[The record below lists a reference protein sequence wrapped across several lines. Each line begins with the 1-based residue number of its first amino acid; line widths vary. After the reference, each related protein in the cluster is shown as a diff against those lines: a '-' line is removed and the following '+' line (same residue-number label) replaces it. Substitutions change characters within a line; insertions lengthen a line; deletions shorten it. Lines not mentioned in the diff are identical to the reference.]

1 MASRGKYGARFL
13 GHTEREDSR
22 ERRAPSPSKRLSAV
36 STASSA
42 SKIPAYTSSFFS
54 RHKNLRN
61 ETEHMKMASDASS
74 KEAIDHTARPYETTF
89 MRRTE
94 SPVKP
99 ALQPPRTLGLGIAAG
114 NPLGSPITP
123 VNSEKRPRN
132 VLRRKASGLLDQQA
146 NYARTESSMSSYD
159 PAQQN
164 QRHETSSNPGAY
176 RDPFAG
182 SILGVTM
189 PAVSSPTSFLPGMT
203 AAPYHQATSS
213 SRMAM
218 YNPRSTPDPLSMRNL
233 SPPTASFA
241 HSSGSSTRRSE
252 SPGGFSRTSTP
263 TSMSS
268 HSPGIPLPAKSPL
281 GVRQSS
287 PTRSRPPVTRRGL
300 KNLPPHDDAKLSEN
314 QGLSVLRES
323 GTSSSSSST
332 VKGIERVE
340 VTQVRNP
347 ASGLSPPP
355 PTPPPRVSSKQPLQ
369 LQDDVYHARNPL
381 TTADVLQRRP
391 PLRSQTTD
399 ETGLTKNVLISPA
412 RSFGAPPRPSR
423 EGAPKLGSGLAPSP
437 IIRSNLRG
445 LVTTGHKRRE
455 SLEKSIT
462 SPETRHAAPGIPRS
476 STLPVKPPS
485 RLPSPAPGSI
495 GTSSR
500 PRPPLVFPARDV
512 AATDESGSAGRAKDP
527 SPLSAGHNKSS
538 SRFGLFARRTKS
550 PLEANII
557 ESSERAAKKGPTAG
571 TGHEGYGKYAA
582 KRGRTGSV
590 STSTSRG
597 RSTSTGGTSNS
608 VARTPTSRKSS
619 ITSRG
624 EPEMDDFLLERLAP
638 VVISGGGGFSGTRDA
653 SGELSRRPSEDG
665 LVGRT
670 FEEVPEIRPT
680 ASSQVDLRNMTSALV
695 SIDPELDRRRSTVF
709 AERGAHS
716 PVRQNLDLADQPRR
730 PTLAARRS
738 LHRSQLFREAEPL
751 KILAPIDTQVVSPVV
766 SPSPDSYDNIH
777 SSALM
782 SDTTQV
788 LTDDIREGK
797 EGNWLRSRKTEK
809 RARSPRKWNF
819 FQRTHVTSKTTEK
832 KPPPGKDS
840 VSEVPVTISRIPA
853 SRPVAHYAMLD
864 NSDQG
869 GSSSTVD
876 LMPDVERRPQS
887 PLSDMFSMNRQFDM
901 DPPKNDHKLSMLLPS
916 PPKLPLEFNIPQG
929 PSSPLRLPGPAPS
942 LQFPFQLENHAEPS
956 PTTIFPQPEPL
967 SLNTVPA
974 EETHRPAHPRL
985 RQVGR
990 IPRVISK
997 RERERAQVPAQHSNF
1012 SRPFMRP
1019 VAPRT
1024 EAQPT
1029 TALPADLQPALRPV
1043 LGVQTE
1049 ILQPRPWVTEDDSA
1063 KATSAPVNMSA
1074 GFSPPSGVEFL
1085 TFPPRKGSEVS
1096 GSSSS
1101 GILNFAATTAVVPQP
1116 GIVAEDEVWNEYDEL
1131 LDIIESPPPLVNA
1144 KRNRTAP
1151 TPLHLRKESHITGFD
1166 APPAIAT
1173 SYPTGTMAAMGDLPL
1188 PPRRSRLFT
1197 PPTRESTEMVS
1208 TPLSFSDFFAG
1219 YGDRNRASAASKRQS
1234 ISSGS
1239 RYSTQSRTSAVG
1251 SQRRSTRVSASV
1263 SGSPQRTSNSQHS
1276 RNSSSE
1282 KKRNT
1287 AIMAERTTPT
1297 SGAETNLRFSAL
1309 MTSRWLSFG
1318 RVLFSPAHM
1327 EIQSNLH
1334 NRVLVLDGLGND
1346 DWSFYCALTYPN
1358 ATVYNLS
1365 PSSSTSNNNSNIQSP
1380 SNHRQIYHTS
1390 LSHRFPFPKSFFTAA
1405 VFRFPTA
1412 SSESASYN
1420 AISECK
1426 RVLRPGGYLEMSIL
1440 DLDMV
1445 NMGNRARRA
1454 VRQLK
1459 VRMQTADP
1467 NISLKPASDNIQKM
1481 LGRRGYENL
1490 NRCMVNVPIAGR
1502 HISTSRSGSFS
1513 TESTSDQEDSKD
1525 VSLGDMLKES
1535 PTSQGDEGISKM
1547 VAKVGRW
1554 WYTRCYETVVLAKD
1568 NNNEKEDS
1576 IWEDKQLLKEC
1587 EKRET
1592 GLKLLICF
1600 AQKPEGVRR
1609 RTVSM

>member
-13 GHTEREDSR
+13 GQTEREDSR
-22 ERRAPSPSKRLSAV
+22 ERRAPSPSKRLSSV

-42 SKIPAYTSSFFS
+42 SRIPAYTSTFFS
-54 RHKNLRN
+54 RHKNIRN
-61 ETEHMKMASDASS
+61 ETELLKVTSDASS
-74 KEAIDHTARPYETTF
+74 KGAIDHTPKPYETIF
-89 MRRTE
+89 KRRTE

-99 ALQPPRTLGLGIAAG
+99 ALQPPRTLGLGIAADS
-114 NPLGSPITP
+114 PLGSPIAP
-123 VNSEKRPRN
+123 VNFEKRPRN
-132 VLRRKASGLLDQQA
+132 VLRRKASGLLDKQA
-146 NYARTESSMSSYD
+146 NYARTESSLSSYD

-164 QRHETSSNPGAY
+164 QRHETASNPSAY

-189 PAVSSPTSFLPGMT
+189 PAVSSSTSFLPGMT

-300 KNLPPHDDAKLSEN
+300 RNLPPHDDAKLSEN

-332 VKGIERVE
+332 VKGVERVE

-369 LQDDVYHARNPL
+369 LQDDSHHARNL
-381 TTADVLQRRP
+381 LATADVLQRRP

-399 ETGLTKNVLISPA
+399 EAGLTKNVFISPVK
-412 RSFGAPPRPSR
+412 SSGAPPRPSR
-423 EGAPKLGSGLAPSP
+423 EGAPKLESGLAPSP

-462 SPETRHAAPGIPRS
+462 SPETRHTAPGVPRS
-476 STLPVKPPS
+476 SSLPVKPPS
-485 RLPSPAPGSI
+485 RLPSPALGSVSS
-495 GTSSR
+495 SSR

-512 AATDESGSAGRAKDP
+512 GATDENGSAGRPKDP
-527 SPLSAGHNKSS
+527 SPLSAGSNKSS

-608 VARTPTSRKSS
+608 VARTTTSRKSS

-638 VVISGGGGFSGTRDA
+638 VVISGGGGFSGTRDG
-653 SGELSRRPSEDG
+653 SGDSYRRPSEDDF
-665 LVGRT
+665 VRSPSN
-670 FEEVPEIRPT
+670 EVPKIRPL
-680 ASSQVDLRNMTSALV
+680 ASSQVDFISMASGLV
-695 SIDPELDRRRSTVF
+695 STDPELDRRRSTIF
-709 AERGAHS
+709 AERREHS
-716 PVRQNLDLADQPRR
+716 PLRQNLDDADQPRR

-738 LHRSQLFREAEPL
+738 LHRSQLFKEAEPL
-751 KILAPIDTQVVSPVV
+751 KIPTPINTHVV
-766 SPSPDSYDNIH
+766 SPSPVLDSYDTIH

-819 FQRTHVTSKTTEK
+819 FQRTHVTSKTSEK
-832 KPPPGKDS
+832 KPALGKDS
-840 VSEVPVTISRIPA
+840 VNEVPVTISRIPA

-864 NSDQG
+864 NSDRG

-876 LMPDVERRPQS
+876 LMPNVERRPHS
-887 PLSDMFSMNRQFDM
+887 PLSDMFSIGRQFDM

-916 PPKLPLEFNIPQG
+916 PPKLTHKFSIPQG
-929 PSSPLRLPGPAPS
+929 PPSPLRLPGPAPS
-942 LQFPFQLENHAEPS
+942 QEFPFQLENNAELP
-956 PTTIFPQPEPL
+956 PTTILSQSEPS
-967 SLNTVPA
+967 SLNTVPV
-974 EETHRPAHPRL
+974 EETPRSAHPRL

-997 RERERAQVPAQHSNF
+997 RERERTQAPVQHSNF

-1019 VAPRT
+1019 VAPGA
-1024 EAQPT
+1024 EAHLTITQPT
-1029 TALPADLQPALRPV
+1029 DLQPTLRPA
-1043 LGVQTE
+1043 LGVQTD
-1049 ILQPRPWVTEDDSA
+1049 ILQSRPWLTEDDSA
-1063 KATSAPVNMSA
+1063 KATIGPVSAPT
-1074 GFSPPSGVEFL
+1074 GFSPSSGVEFL
-1085 TFPPRKGSEVS
+1085 TFPTRKGSEVS

-1101 GILNFAATTAVVPQP
+1101 GIFNFAATTAVVPQP

-1131 LDIIESPPPLVNA
+1131 LDIIESPPALVNA

-1151 TPLHLRKESHITGFD
+1151 TPLHSREESHITGLD
-1166 APPAIAT
+1166 ATPAIAA
-1173 SYPTGTMAAMGDLPL
+1173 SYPPGTRAPMGDLPL
-1188 PPRRSRLFT
+1188 PPRRSRLLNLT
-1197 PPTRESTEMVS
+1197 TRDSTENVS

-1239 RYSTQSRTSAVG
+1239 RYSAQSRASGVG
-1251 SQRRSTRVSASV
+1251 SQRRSTRVSASA
-1263 SGSPQRTSNSQHS
+1263 SGSPQRISTSNSQHS

-1287 AIMAERTTPT
+1287 AIMAERTTST

-1365 PSSSTSNNNSNIQSP
+1365 ASSSTNSNNSNIQSP

-1459 VRMQTADP
+1459 VRMQTADS

-1513 TESTSDQEDSKD
+1513 TESTSDQDTKD

-1554 WYTRCYETVVLAKD
+1554 WYTRCYETAVLAKNGD
-1568 NNNEKEDS
+1568 NELEQS
-1576 IWEDKQLLKEC
+1576 IWDDKQLLKEC

>member
-1 MASRGKYGARFL
+1 MALRGKYGARFL
-13 GHTEREDSR
+13 GQTEREDTR
-22 ERRAPSPSKRLSAV
+22 ERRAPSPSKRLSSV

-42 SKIPAYTSSFFS
+42 SRIPAYTSTFFS
-54 RHKNLRN
+54 RHKNSRN
-61 ETEHMKMASDASS
+61 ETELLKVTSDASS
-74 KEAIDHTARPYETTF
+74 KGAIDHTPKPYETIF
-89 MRRTE
+89 MGRTE
-94 SPVKP
+94 KPVKP
-99 ALQPPRTLGLGIAAG
+99 ALQPPRTPGLGIAASS
-114 NPLGSPITP
+114 PLGSPIAP
-123 VNSEKRPRN
+123 VNFEKRPRN

-146 NYARTESSMSSYD
+146 NYARTESSLSSYD

-164 QRHETSSNPGAY
+164 QRHETASNPSAY

-189 PAVSSPTSFLPGMT
+189 PAVSSSTSFLPGMT
-203 AAPYHQATSS
+203 ATPYHQATSS

-218 YNPRSTPDPLSMRNL
+218 YSPRSTPDPLSMRNL
-233 SPPTASFA
+233 SPPTTSFA

-287 PTRSRPPVTRRGL
+287 PTRSRPPITRRGL

-332 VKGIERVE
+332 VKGVERVE
-340 VTQVRNP
+340 VTQVHNP

-355 PTPPPRVSSKQPLQ
+355 PTPPPRVSSRQPLQ
-369 LQDDVYHARNPL
+369 LQDNSHHAIKPL
-381 TTADVLQRRP
+381 ATADVLQRRP

-399 ETGLTKNVLISPA
+399 EAGLTKNVFISPV
-412 RSFGAPPRPSR
+412 RSLGAPPRPSR
-423 EGAPKLGSGLAPSP
+423 EGAPKLESGLAPSP

-445 LVTTGHKRRE
+445 LVTTGHKRRD

-462 SPETRHAAPGIPRS
+462 SPEPRHTASGVPRS
-476 STLPVKPPS
+476 SSLPVKPPS
-485 RLPSPAPGSI
+485 RLPSPAPGSV
-495 GTSSR
+495 GSSSH
-500 PRPPLVFPARDV
+500 PRPALVFPARDV
-512 AATDESGSAGRAKDP
+512 GATDENGSSGRAKDP
-527 SPLSAGHNKSS
+527 SPLSTGPIRSS

-550 PLEANII
+550 PLDANII

-582 KRGRTGSV
+582 KRGRTGSM

-608 VARTPTSRKSS
+608 VARTTTSRKSS

-638 VVISGGGGFSGTRDA
+638 VVISGGGGFSGTRDG
-653 SGELSRRPSEDG
+653 SGDSYRRPSEDDF
-665 LVGRT
+665 VRRPSN
-670 FEEVPEIRPT
+670 EVPAIRPL
-680 ASSQVDLRNMTSALV
+680 ASSQVDFISMDSDLV
-695 SIDPELDRRRSTVF
+695 STDPELDRRRSTVF
-709 AERGAHS
+709 AERRGGS
-716 PVRQNLDLADQPRR
+716 PLRQNLDFTDQPRR

-738 LHRSQLFREAEPL
+738 LHRSQLFKEAEPL
-751 KILAPIDTQVVSPVV
+751 KIPAPINTHVV
-766 SPSPDSYDNIH
+766 SPSPVLDSYDTIH

-788 LTDDIREGK
+788 VTDDIREGK

-819 FQRTHVTSKTTEK
+819 FQRTHVTSKTSEK
-832 KPPPGKDS
+832 KPALAKDS
-840 VSEVPVTISRIPA
+840 INEVSVTISRIPA

-864 NSDQG
+864 NSDRG

-876 LMPDVERRPQS
+876 LMTNVERRPQS
-887 PLSDMFSMNRQFDM
+887 PLSDMFSIGRQFDM
-901 DPPKNDHKLSMLLPS
+901 DPPKNNHKLSMLLPS
-916 PPKLPLEFNIPQG
+916 PPKLTHGFSIPQG
-929 PSSPLRLPGPAPS
+929 PPSPLRLPGSAPS
-942 LQFPFQLENHAEPS
+942 QEFPFQLENNTEPPPTTNLSQSEPS
-956 PTTIFPQPEPL
+956 

-974 EETHRPAHPRL
+974 EETPRSAHPRL

-997 RERERAQVPAQHSNF
+997 RERERAQAPAQHSNF

-1019 VAPRT
+1019 VAPGA
-1024 EAQPT
+1024 EAHLAASRPT
-1029 TALPADLQPALRPV
+1029 DLQPTLRPA
-1043 LGVQTE
+1043 LGVQTD
-1049 ILQPRPWVTEDDSA
+1049 ILQSRLGSTEDDSA
-1063 KATSAPVNMSA
+1063 KATIEPANAPIC
-1074 GFSPPSGVEFL
+1074 FSPSSGVEFL
-1085 TFPPRKGSEVS
+1085 TFPTRKGSEVS

-1101 GILNFAATTAVVPQP
+1101 EIFNFAATTAVVPQP

-1151 TPLHLRKESHITGFD
+1151 TPLHLREESHITGLD
-1166 APPAIAT
+1166 ATPEIAA
-1173 SYPTGTMAAMGDLPL
+1173 SYPPGTRAPMGDLPL
-1188 PPRRSRLFT
+1188 PPRRSRFLT
-1197 PPTRESTEMVS
+1197 LTSRESTELVS

-1239 RYSTQSRTSAVG
+1239 RYSAQSRTSGIG

-1263 SGSPQRTSNSQHS
+1263 SGSPQRISTSNSQHS

-1287 AIMAERTTPT
+1287 AIMAERTTST

-1365 PSSSTSNNNSNIQSP
+1365 PSSSTNNTNSNIQSP

-1420 AISECK
+1420 VISECK

-1459 VRMQTADP
+1459 VRMQTADS
-1467 NISLKPASDNIQKM
+1467 NISLKPASDNMQKM

-1513 TESTSDQEDSKD
+1513 TESTSDQDTKD

-1554 WYTRCYETVVLAKD
+1554 WYTRCYETAVLAKD
-1568 NNNEKEDS
+1568 GNNEHEEN
-1576 IWEDKQLLKEC
+1576 IWDDKQLLKEC

>member
-13 GHTEREDSR
+13 GNTEREDSG

-54 RHKNLRN
+54 RHKNFRN
-61 ETEHMKMASDASS
+61 ETEPMKVTSHASS
-74 KEAIDHTARPYETTF
+74 KGALDHTTRPHETTF

-99 ALQPPRTLGLGIAAG
+99 ALQPPRFLGLGIAAG

-146 NYARTESSMSSYD
+146 NYARTESSVSSYD

-164 QRHETSSNPGAY
+164 QRHETASNPGTY

-189 PAVSSPTSFLPGMT
+189 PAVSSSTSFLPGMT

-287 PTRSRPPVTRRGL
+287 PTRSRPPITRRGL
-300 KNLPPHDDAKLSEN
+300 RNLPPHDDVKLSEN

-332 VKGIERVE
+332 VKGAERVE

-355 PTPPPRVSSKQPLQ
+355 PSPPPRVSSKQPLQ
-369 LQDDVYHARNPL
+369 LQDDVYHARNPPI
-381 TTADVLQRRP
+381 TADVLQRRQ

-399 ETGLTKNVLISPA
+399 ETGLTKNTFMVPA
-412 RSFGAPPRPSR
+412 RPLGAPPRPSR
-423 EGAPKLGSGLAPSP
+423 EGAPKLESGLAPSP

-462 SPETRHAAPGIPRS
+462 SPETRHAALGVPRS

-485 RLPSPAPGSI
+485 RLPSPVPGSI

-500 PRPPLVFPARDV
+500 PRPPLVFPTRDI
-512 AATDESGSAGRAKDP
+512 AATDENGGAGRTKDP
-527 SPLSAGHNKSS
+527 SPLNAGPNKS

-550 PLEANII
+550 PLGANII

-590 STSTSRG
+590 STSASRG

-624 EPEMDDFLLERLAP
+624 EPEMDDFILERLAP
-638 VVISGGGGFSGTRDA
+638 VVISGGGGFSGTRDG
-653 SGELSRRPSEDG
+653 SGDSYRRPSEDG
-665 LVGRT
+665 LVGIT
-670 FEEVPEIRPT
+670 SNEVPQVGPS
-680 ASSQVDLRNMTSALV
+680 ASSQVHLKNMASALV
-695 SIDPELDRRRSTVF
+695 STDPELDRRGSTVF
-709 AERGAHS
+709 AERRAHS

-738 LHRSQLFREAEPL
+738 LHRSQLFKEVEPL
-751 KILAPIDTQVVSPVV
+751 KIPAPINTQFV
-766 SPSPDSYDNIH
+766 SPSPVLDSYDTIH

-819 FQRTHVTSKTTEK
+819 FQRTHVTSKTSEK
-832 KPPPGKDS
+832 KPLGKDS

-876 LMPDVERRPQS
+876 LVPDVERRPQS
-887 PLSDMFSMNRQFDM
+887 PLPDMFSMNRQFDM

-916 PPKLPLEFNIPQG
+916 PPKLAYEFNIPQG
-929 PSSPLRLPGPAPS
+929 PPSPLRLPGPAPS
-942 LQFPFQLENHAEPS
+942 HEFPFQLENHAELS
-956 PTTIFPQPEPL
+956 PTTILPQSEPL
-967 SLNTVPA
+967 SLDTVPA
-974 EETHRPAHPRL
+974 EETPRPAHPRL

-997 RERERAQVPAQHSNF
+997 RERERAQAPAQHSNF

-1024 EAQPT
+1024 EAYPA
-1029 TALPADLQPALRPV
+1029 TARPADLQPALRPV

-1049 ILQPRPWVTEDDSA
+1049 ILQSHPWLTEDDSA
-1063 KATSAPVNMSA
+1063 KATSAPVNAST

-1166 APPAIAT
+1166 APPTTAT
-1173 SYPTGTMAAMGDLPL
+1173 SSPPGTMAPMGDLPL
-1188 PPRRSRLFT
+1188 PPLRSRLLT
-1197 PPTRESTEMVS
+1197 PPTRESAEMVS

-1239 RYSTQSRTSAVG
+1239 RYSTQSRTSGVG
-1251 SQRRSTRVSASV
+1251 SQRRSIRVSASV
-1263 SGSPQRTSNSQHS
+1263 SGSPQRTTNSQHS
-1276 RNSSSE
+1276 RNSGSE

-1287 AIMAERTTPT
+1287 AIMAERTTPN

-1365 PSSSTSNNNSNIQSP
+1365 PSSSTNNNNSNIQSP

-1420 AISECK
+1420 VISECK

-1513 TESTSDQEDSKD
+1513 TESTSDQDDSKD

-1554 WYTRCYETVVLAKD
+1554 WYTRCYEAAVLVKD
-1568 NNNEKEDS
+1568 NDNEQEES
-1576 IWEDKQLLKEC
+1576 IWDDKQLLKEC

-1600 AQKPEGVRR
+1600 AQKPEGLRR

>member
-13 GHTEREDSR
+13 GQTEREDSR
-22 ERRAPSPSKRLSAV
+22 ERRAPSPSKRLSSV

-42 SKIPAYTSSFFS
+42 SRIPAYTSSFFS
-54 RHKNLRN
+54 RHKNSRN
-61 ETEHMKMASDASS
+61 ETEPMKVTSDASS
-74 KEAIDHTARPYETTF
+74 KGTIDHTPKPYDTIF

-94 SPVKP
+94 SPLKP
-99 ALQPPRTLGLGIAAG
+99 TLQPPHTLGLGVAAG
-114 NPLGSPITP
+114 SPLGSPIAP
-123 VNSEKRPRN
+123 VNFEKRPRN
-132 VLRRKASGLLDQQA
+132 VLRRKASGMLDQQA
-146 NYARTESSMSSYD
+146 NYARTESSVSSYD
-159 PAQQN
+159 PAQQI
-164 QRHETSSNPGAY
+164 QKHETSSNLGAY

-189 PAVSSPTSFLPGMT
+189 PAVSSSTSFLPGMT

-218 YNPRSTPDPLSMRNL
+218 YNPRSIPDPLSMRNL

-300 KNLPPHDDAKLSEN
+300 RNLPPHDDAKLSEN

-332 VKGIERVE
+332 VKGVERVE
-340 VTQVRNP
+340 VTQVCSP

-355 PTPPPRVSSKQPLQ
+355 PSPPPRVSSKHPLQ
-369 LQDDVYHARNPL
+369 LHDDFYHARNPT
-381 TTADVLQRRP
+381 TTADVLQKRP
-391 PLRSQTTD
+391 PRRSQTTD
-399 ETGLTKNVLISPA
+399 EAGPTKNVFTSPV
-412 RSFGAPPRPSR
+412 RSLGAPPRPSR
-423 EGAPKLGSGLAPSP
+423 EGAPKLESGLAPSP

-462 SPETRHAAPGIPRS
+462 SPETRHTAPGVPRS
-476 STLPVKPPS
+476 SSLPVKPPS
-485 RLPSPAPGSI
+485 RLPSPAPGSV
-495 GTSSR
+495 GSSSH
-500 PRPPLVFPARDV
+500 PRPPLVFPARDID
-512 AATDESGSAGRAKDP
+512 ATDENSSAVRTKDP
-527 SPLSAGHNKSS
+527 SPLSAGSNKSS
-538 SRFGLFARRTKS
+538 SRFGLFVRRTKS

-608 VARTPTSRKSS
+608 VARTTTSRKSS

-638 VVISGGGGFSGTRDA
+638 VVISGGGGFSGILDG
-653 SGELSRRPSEDG
+653 SEDSYRRPSEDD
-665 LVGRT
+665 LVRRT
-670 FEEVPEIRPT
+670 SNEVPEVRSL
-680 ASSQVDLRNMTSALV
+680 ASSQVDLTSMASGLV
-695 SIDPELDRRRSTVF
+695 SADPELDRRRSTVF
-709 AERGAHS
+709 TERREYS
-716 PVRQNLDLADQPRR
+716 PPRQNLDLADEPRR

-738 LHRSQLFREAEPL
+738 LHRSQLFKEAEPL
-751 KILAPIDTQVVSPVV
+751 KIPAPINTHGV
-766 SPSPDSYDNIH
+766 SPSPVLDSYDTIH

-819 FQRTHVTSKTTEK
+819 FQRTHVTSKPSEK
-832 KPPPGKDS
+832 KPPSGKGN
-840 VSEVPVTISRIPA
+840 VNEVPVTISRIPA

-864 NSDQG
+864 NSDRG

-876 LMPDVERRPQS
+876 LMPNVERRPQS
-887 PLSDMFSMNRQFDM
+887 PLSDILSIGRQFEM

-916 PPKLPLEFNIPQG
+916 PPKFSHEFIIPQG
-929 PSSPLRLPGPAPS
+929 PPSPLRLPGPARS
-942 LQFPFQLENHAEPS
+942 QEFPIKLENSAEPP
-956 PTTIFPQPEPL
+956 PTTILSQSEPS
-967 SLNTVPA
+967 SLNAVSA
-974 EETHRPAHPRL
+974 EETPRSAHPRL

-997 RERERAQVPAQHSNF
+997 RERERAQAPAQHSNF

-1019 VAPRT
+1019 AAPGT
-1024 EAQPT
+1024 EAHFTIARPT
-1029 TALPADLQPALRPV
+1029 DLQPTLRPV
-1043 LGVQTE
+1043 LGVQTD
-1049 ILQPRPWVTEDDSA
+1049 ILQSRPWLTEDDSA
-1063 KATSAPVNMSA
+1063 KATSAPVNAST
-1074 GFSPPSGVEFL
+1074 GFSPSSGVEFL
-1085 TFPPRKGSEVS
+1085 TFPTRKGSEVS

-1101 GILNFAATTAVVPQP
+1101 GIFNFAATTAVVPQP

-1144 KRNRTAP
+1144 KRNRMAP
-1151 TPLHLRKESHITGFD
+1151 TTLHLREESHITGFD
-1166 APPAIAT
+1166 ATPAIAS
-1173 SYPTGTMAAMGDLPL
+1173 SYSPGTRAPMGDLPL
-1188 PPRRSRLFT
+1188 PPRRSRLLT
-1197 PPTRESTEMVS
+1197 LTTRESTEIVS

-1219 YGDRNRASAASKRQS
+1219 YGDRNRASAASKHQS

-1239 RYSTQSRTSAVG
+1239 RYSAQSRTSGVG

-1263 SGSPQRTSNSQHS
+1263 SGSPQRMSTSNSQHS

-1287 AIMAERTTPT
+1287 AIMAERTTST

-1365 PSSSTSNNNSNIQSP
+1365 PSSSTNNNNSNIQSP

-1513 TESTSDQEDSKD
+1513 TESTSDQDTKD

-1554 WYTRCYETVVLAKD
+1554 WYTRCYETAVIAKD
-1568 NNNEKEDS
+1568 HNNRQEES
-1576 IWEDKQLLKEC
+1576 IWDDKQLLKEC

>member
-1 MASRGKYGARFL
+1 MASRGKYSARLL

-22 ERRAPSPSKRLSAV
+22 ERRAPSQSKRLSAV
-36 STASSA
+36 SSASTA

-54 RHKNLRN
+54 RHKVSRN
-61 ETEHMKMASDASS
+61 ETEPMKVTSDAS
-74 KEAIDHTARPYETTF
+74 KRAMEHTPRPYETTF

-99 ALQPPRTLGLGIAAG
+99 ALQPSRTLGLGIAAG
-114 NPLGSPITP
+114 NPLGSPVTP
-123 VNSEKRPRN
+123 RSEKRPRN

-146 NYARTESSMSSYD
+146 NYARTESSVSSYD
-159 PAQQN
+159 PAEQN

-189 PAVSSPTSFLPGMT
+189 PAVSSSLFLPGT
-203 AAPYHQATSS
+203 AAAPYHQATSS

-218 YNPRSTPDPLSMRNL
+218 YTPRSTPDPLSMRNL

-268 HSPGIPLPAKSPL
+268 HSPGIPLPAKSSL

-287 PTRSRPPVTRRGL
+287 PTRSRPPVTRRAL
-300 KNLPPHDDAKLSEN
+300 RNLPPHDDAQVSEN

-340 VTQVRNP
+340 VTQVPNP

-355 PTPPPRVSSKQPLQ
+355 PSPPPRVSSKQPLQ
-369 LQDDVYHARNPL
+369 LQGEVYHARIPL

-391 PLRSQTTD
+391 PPHTQTTD
-399 ETGLTKNVLISPA
+399 ENGLTNNVIISPA
-412 RSFGAPPRPSR
+412 RPFGAPPRPSR
-423 EGAPKLGSGLAPSP
+423 EGAPKLEPGLAPSP
-437 IIRSNLRG
+437 IIQSNLRG

-455 SLEKSIT
+455 SFEKSIT
-462 SPETRHAAPGIPRS
+462 NPETRHAAPGVPRS
-476 STLPVKPPS
+476 STSVKPPS
-485 RLPSPAPGSI
+485 RLPSPALGSI
-495 GTSSR
+495 GALSR
-500 PRPPLVFPARDV
+500 SRPPLVFPTRDV
-512 AATDESGSAGRAKDP
+512 AATDRNGSTGRTKDP
-527 SPLSAGHNKSS
+527 SPLSAGPNKSS

-557 ESSERAAKKGPTAG
+557 DSSERAAKKGPAAG

-638 VVISGGGGFSGTRDA
+638 VVISGGGGFSATRDS
-653 SGELSRRPSEDG
+653 SGDSYRSPSEDG

-670 FEEVPEIRPT
+670 SNEVPEIRPS
-680 ASSQVDLRNMTSALV
+680 ASSQVDLTNMASAFV
-695 SIDPELDRRRSTVF
+695 STDPELDRRRSTVF
-709 AERGAHS
+709 AERKALS
-716 PVRQNLDLADQPRR
+716 PVMQNLDLADQPRR

-738 LHRSQLFREAEPL
+738 LHRSQLFKEAEPL
-751 KILAPIDTQVVSPVV
+751 KIPAPINTQVVSP
-766 SPSPDSYDNIH
+766 SPVLDSYDTIH

-809 RARSPRKWNF
+809 RTKSPRKWNF
-819 FQRTHVTSKTTEK
+819 FQRTHVTSKISEK
-832 KPPPGKDS
+832 KPPLWKDS

-853 SRPVAHYAMLD
+853 SRPIAHYAMLD
-864 NSDQG
+864 NSDRG

-876 LMPDVERRPQS
+876 LMPDVQRRPQS
-887 PLSDMFSMNRQFDM
+887 PLSDMFSMSRQFDM
-901 DPPKNDHKLSMLLPS
+901 DPPKNEHNLSMLLLPS
-916 PPKLPLEFNIPQG
+916 PPKLTHEFNIL
-929 PSSPLRLPGPAPS
+929 SSPLRLPGPAS
-942 LQFPFQLENHAEPS
+942 SHELPFQLGNDAEPL
-956 PTTIFPQPEPL
+956 PL
-967 SLNTVPA
+967 DTVPA
-974 EETHRPAHPRL
+974 EETPRPAHPRL

-997 RERERAQVPAQHSNF
+997 RERERAQAPAQHSNF
-1012 SRPFMRP
+1012 SRPFMRA

-1024 EAQPT
+1024 EAKFT
-1029 TALPADLQPALRPV
+1029 TAQTADLQSALRPV
-1043 LGVQTE
+1043 LGVQTD
-1049 ILQPRPWVTEDDSA
+1049 ILQTHPWVTEDDSA
-1063 KATSAPVNMSA
+1063 KAKSAPVNASSS
-1074 GFSPPSGVEFL
+1074 FSPLSDVEFL
-1085 TFPPRKGSEVS
+1085 TFPQRKGSEVS

-1116 GIVAEDEVWNEYDEL
+1116 GIMAEDEVWNEYDEL
-1131 LDIIESPPPLVNA
+1131 LDIIEFPPTLVNA
-1144 KRNRTAP
+1144 KRNQTAP
-1151 TPLHLRKESHITGFD
+1151 TPLCVRKESHITGLD
-1166 APPAIAT
+1166 APPAIPT
-1173 SYPTGTMAAMGDLPL
+1173 SYPPETMAPIGDLPL
-1188 PPRRSRLFT
+1188 PPRRSRLLI
-1197 PPTRESTEMVS
+1197 PPTRESAEIVS

-1234 ISSGS
+1234 ISTGS
-1239 RYSTQSRTSAVG
+1239 RYSTQSRASGAG
-1251 SQRRSTRVSASV
+1251 SRRRSTRVSASV
-1263 SGSPQRTSNSQHS
+1263 SGSPQRISTSNSQHS
-1276 RNSSSE
+1276 HSSSE

-1287 AIMAERTTPT
+1287 VIMAERTTPT

-1365 PSSSTSNNNSNIQSP
+1365 PSSSTNSNNSNIQSP

-1412 SSESASYN
+1412 SSEPASYN

-1445 NMGNRARRA
+1445 NMGNRARRT

-1513 TESTSDQEDSKD
+1513 TESTSDQEGTKD
-1525 VSLGDMLKES
+1525 ISLGDMLKES

-1554 WYTRCYETVVLAKD
+1554 WYTRCYETAVLAKD
-1568 NNNEKEDS
+1568 NDNEQEESVWD
-1576 IWEDKQLLKEC
+1576 DKQLLKEC

-1600 AQKPEGVRR
+1600 AQKPEEVRR

>member
-1 MASRGKYGARFL
+1 MASRGKYRAKFL
-13 GHTEREDSR
+13 GQAEREDSR
-22 ERRAPSPSKRLSAV
+22 ERRAPSPSKRLSSV
-36 STASSA
+36 STASST
-42 SKIPAYTSSFFS
+42 SRIPAYTSSFFS
-54 RHKNLRN
+54 RHKNSRN
-61 ETEHMKMASDASS
+61 ETEFMNGTSDASS
-74 KEAIDHTARPYETTF
+74 KGATDQTPKPYETIF

-99 ALQPPRTLGLGIAAG
+99 ALQPPRTLSLGIAAG
-114 NPLGSPITP
+114 NPLGSPIAP
-123 VNSEKRPRN
+123 VNFKKRPRN

-146 NYARTESSMSSYD
+146 NYTRTESSASSYD
-159 PAQQN
+159 PALQN
-164 QRHETSSNPGAY
+164 QRHGTASNPSAY

-189 PAVSSPTSFLPGMT
+189 PAVSSSTSFLPGMT
-203 AAPYHQATSS
+203 TAPYHQATSS

-300 KNLPPHDDAKLSEN
+300 RNLPPHDDAKLSEN

-332 VKGIERVE
+332 VKGVERGE

-369 LQDDVYHARNPL
+369 VRDDFYHARNPL
-381 TTADVLQRRP
+381 ATADVLQRQP

-399 ETGLTKNVLISPA
+399 EAGLTKNVFISPV
-412 RSFGAPPRPSR
+412 RSLGPPPRPSR
-423 EGAPKLGSGLAPSP
+423 EGTPKLESGLAPSP

-462 SPETRHAAPGIPRS
+462 NPETRHTAPGVPRS
-476 STLPVKPPS
+476 SSLPVKPPS
-485 RLPSPAPGSI
+485 RLPSPAPGSVS
-495 GTSSR
+495 TSSHSR
-500 PRPPLVFPARDV
+500 LPLVFPARDV
-512 AATDESGSAGRAKDP
+512 GVTDENGSAGRTKDP
-527 SPLSAGHNKSS
+527 SPLSAGPNKSP

-557 ESSERAAKKGPTAG
+557 EGSERAAKKGPTAG

-582 KRGRTGSV
+582 KRGRSGSV

-608 VARTPTSRKSS
+608 VARTTTSRKSS

-638 VVISGGGGFSGTRDA
+638 VVISGGGGFSGTRDG
-653 SGELSRRPSEDG
+653 SGDSYRRPSEDDF
-665 LVGRT
+665 VRRPSN
-670 FEEVPEIRPT
+670 EVVEIRPL
-680 ASSQVDLRNMTSALV
+680 ASSQVDLISIASGLV
-695 SIDPELDRRRSTVF
+695 STDSELDRRRSKIF
-709 AERGAHS
+709 CERKGRS
-716 PVRQNLDLADQPRR
+716 PLRQNLDLADQLRR

-738 LHRSQLFREAEPL
+738 LHRSQLFKEAEPL
-751 KILAPIDTQVVSPVV
+751 KIPAPINTHVV
-766 SPSPDSYDNIH
+766 SPSPVLDSYDTIH

-782 SDTTQV
+782 SDATQV

-819 FQRTHVTSKTTEK
+819 FQRTHVTSKTSET
-832 KPPPGKDS
+832 KPPLGKDS
-840 VSEVPVTISRIPA
+840 VNEVPVTISRIPA

-864 NSDQG
+864 NSDRG

-876 LMPDVERRPQS
+876 LMPNVKHRPQS
-887 PLSDMFSMNRQFDM
+887 PFSDMFSIGRQFDM

-916 PPKLPLEFNIPQG
+916 PPKLKHEFSIPQG

-942 LQFPFQLENHAEPS
+942 QEFPFQLEINAEP
-956 PTTIFPQPEPL
+956 PPITILSQSGPS

-974 EETHRPAHPRL
+974 EETPRSAHSRL

-997 RERERAQVPAQHSNF
+997 RERERAQAPVQHSNF

-1019 VAPRT
+1019 VAPGT
-1024 EAQPT
+1024 EAHLTISRPT
-1029 TALPADLQPALRPV
+1029 DLQPTLRLA
-1043 LGVQTE
+1043 LGVQTDM
-1049 ILQPRPWVTEDDSA
+1049 LQSRPWLTEDDSA
-1063 KATSAPVNMSA
+1063 KATSAPVNEPT
-1074 GFSPPSGVEFL
+1074 GFSPSSGVEFL
-1085 TFPPRKGSEVS
+1085 TFPTRKGSEVS

-1101 GILNFAATTAVVPQP
+1101 GIFNFAATTAVVPQP

-1151 TPLHLRKESHITGFD
+1151 TPLHLEGESHITGLD
-1166 APPAIAT
+1166 ATPTIAA
-1173 SYPTGTMAAMGDLPL
+1173 SYPLGTMAPMGDLPL
-1188 PPRRSRLFT
+1188 PPRRSRLLT
-1197 PPTRESTEMVS
+1197 LTTRESAEIVS

-1239 RYSTQSRTSAVG
+1239 RYSAQSRTSGVG
-1251 SQRRSTRVSASV
+1251 SQRRSIRVSASV
-1263 SGSPQRTSNSQHS
+1263 SGSPQMVSTSNSQHS

-1287 AIMAERTTPT
+1287 AIMAERTTT
-1297 SGAETNLRFSAL
+1297 SSGAETNLRFSAL

-1327 EIQSNLH
+1327 EIQGNLH

-1365 PSSSTSNNNSNIQSP
+1365 PSSSTNNNNSNIQSP

-1390 LSHRFPFPKSFFTAA
+1390 LTHRFPFPKSFFTAA
-1405 VFRFPTA
+1405 VFRFPIA

-1459 VRMQTADP
+1459 VRMQIADSD
-1467 NISLKPASDNIQKM
+1467 ISLKPASDNIQKM

-1513 TESTSDQEDSKD
+1513 TESTSDQDTKD

-1554 WYTRCYETVVLAKD
+1554 WYARCYEKAVLAK
-1568 NNNEKEDS
+1568 NGNNEQEQS
-1576 IWEDKQLLKEC
+1576 IWDDKQLLKEC

>member
-54 RHKNLRN
+54 RHKNSRN
-61 ETEHMKMASDASS
+61 ETEPMKGTSDASS
-74 KEAIDHTARPYETTF
+74 KGAIDHTPRPNETTF

-114 NPLGSPITP
+114 NSLGSPITP

-146 NYARTESSMSSYD
+146 NYARTESSVSSYD

-189 PAVSSPTSFLPGMT
+189 PAVSSSTSFLPGIT
-203 AAPYHQATSS
+203 TAPYHQATSS

-218 YNPRSTPDPLSMRNL
+218 YNPRSKPDQLSMRNL

-287 PTRSRPPVTRRGL
+287 PTGSRPPVTRRGIR
-300 KNLPPHDDAKLSEN
+300 NLPPHDDAKLSEN

-355 PTPPPRVSSKQPLQ
+355 PSPPPRVSSKQPLQ
-369 LQDDVYHARNPL
+369 LQDDIYHARNPL
-381 TTADVLQRRP
+381 TTADVLQRRQ
-391 PLRSQTTD
+391 PLRSQTTG
-399 ETGLTKNVLISPA
+399 ETGLTKNVFASPS
-412 RSFGAPPRPSR
+412 RPLGAPPRPSR
-423 EGAPKLGSGLAPSP
+423 EGAPKLESGLAPSP

-462 SPETRHAAPGIPRS
+462 SPETRHAAPGVPRS

-485 RLPSPAPGSI
+485 RLPSPGPGSI
-495 GTSSR
+495 GTLSR
-500 PRPPLVFPARDV
+500 PRPPLVFSTKDV
-512 AATDESGSAGRAKDP
+512 VPVDEDGSAGRIKDP
-527 SPLSAGHNKSS
+527 SPLSAGPNKSS
-538 SRFGLFARRTKS
+538 SRFGLFTRRTKS

-597 RSTSTGGTSNS
+597 RSTSTSGTSNS
-608 VARTPTSRKSS
+608 VARTPTSRKNS

-638 VVISGGGGFSGTRDA
+638 VIISGGGGFLGIRDG
-653 SGELSRRPSEDG
+653 SGESYQRPSEDD
-665 LVGRT
+665 LAGRT
-670 FEEVPEIRPT
+670 SNEAPEIIPL
-680 ASSQVDLRNMTSALV
+680 ASSQVGLTSALV
-695 SIDPELDRRRSTVF
+695 ATDPQLDRRRSMVF
-709 AERGAHS
+709 AERSAHS

-738 LHRSQLFREAEPL
+738 LHRSQLFKEAEPL
-751 KILAPIDTQVVSPVV
+751 KIPAPINTQVVSP
-766 SPSPDSYDNIH
+766 SPVLDSYDTIH
-777 SSALM
+777 TSALM
-782 SDTTQV
+782 SDTAQV

-809 RARSPRKWNF
+809 RAKSPRKWNF
-819 FQRTHVTSKTTEK
+819 FQRTHVTSKTSEK
-832 KPPPGKDS
+832 KSPPGKDS

-876 LMPDVERRPQS
+876 LMPNFERRPQS
-887 PLSDMFSMNRQFDM
+887 PLPDIFFMNRQFDM
-901 DPPKNDHKLSMLLPS
+901 DPPKSDHKLSMLLPS
-916 PPKLPLEFNIPQG
+916 PPKLPREFNIPQG
-929 PSSPLRLPGPAPS
+929 PPSPLRLPGSAPS
-942 LQFPFQLENHAEPS
+942 HEFPFPS
-956 PTTIFPQPEPL
+956 STTILPQSEPL
-967 SLNTVPA
+967 SLNTAPA
-974 EETHRPAHPRL
+974 EETPRPAHPRL

-997 RERERAQVPAQHSNF
+997 RERERAQAPAQQHSNF

-1019 VAPRT
+1019 VASSAET
-1024 EAQPT
+1024 HVT
-1029 TALPADLQPALRPV
+1029 TSRPADFQPALRPV

-1049 ILQPRPWVTEDDSA
+1049 ILQSRPWETEDDSA
-1063 KATSAPVNMSA
+1063 KAKSAPVNASTA
-1074 GFSPPSGVEFL
+1074 FSPASGVEFL
-1085 TFPPRKGSEVS
+1085 TFPTRKGSEVS

-1131 LDIIESPPPLVNA
+1131 LDIIESPPPLINA

-1151 TPLHLRKESHITGFD
+1151 TPLHLRKESHITGLD

-1173 SYPTGTMAAMGDLPL
+1173 SSPTGAMAPIGDLPL
-1188 PPRRSRLFT
+1188 PPRRSRLLT
-1197 PPTRESTEMVS
+1197 SPTRESAEMVS

-1239 RYSTQSRTSAVG
+1239 RYSAQSRTSGVG

-1263 SGSPQRTSNSQHS
+1263 SGSPQRTTNSQHS
-1276 RNSSSE
+1276 RNSSSG

-1287 AIMAERTTPT
+1287 VIMAERTTPS

-1459 VRMQTADP
+1459 VRMQTTDS

-1513 TESTSDQEDSKD
+1513 TASTSDQEDTKD

-1554 WYTRCYETVVLAKD
+1554 WYTRCYETAVLAKD
-1568 NNNEKEDS
+1568 NDNEQGES

>member
-13 GHTEREDSR
+13 GHIEREDSR

-54 RHKNLRN
+54 RHKNPRN
-61 ETEHMKMASDASS
+61 EIEPMKITGDASS
-74 KEAIDHTARPYETTF
+74 KEAIDHTTRPYETTF

-99 ALQPPRTLGLGIAAG
+99 TLEPPRTLGLGIATG
-114 NPLGSPITP
+114 NSLGSPITP

-132 VLRRKASGLLDQQA
+132 VLRRKASGLLDQKA
-146 NYARTESSMSSYD
+146 NYARTESSVSSYD
-159 PAQQN
+159 PAQ
-164 QRHETSSNPGAY
+164 QRHETSSNPGTY

-189 PAVSSPTSFLPGMT
+189 PAVSSPTSFLPSMT

-218 YNPRSTPDPLSMRNL
+218 YNPRSTPDQLSMRNL
-233 SPPTASFA
+233 SPPTTSFA

-268 HSPGIPLPAKSPL
+268 HSPGIPLPTKSPL

-300 KNLPPHDDAKLSEN
+300 RNLQPHDDAKVSEN

-340 VTQVRNP
+340 VTQVRNLE
-347 ASGLSPPP
+347 SGLSPPP
-355 PTPPPRVSSKQPLQ
+355 PSPPPRVSSKQPLQ
-369 LQDDVYHARNPL
+369 LQDDFYHARNPL

-391 PLRSQTTD
+391 PLRSQTTG
-399 ETGLTKNVLISPA
+399 ETGLTKNVFISPS
-412 RSFGAPPRPSR
+412 RPFGAPPRPSR
-423 EGAPKLGSGLAPSP
+423 EGTPKLESGLAPSP

-445 LVTTGHKRRE
+445 LVTTGNKRRE

-462 SPETRHAAPGIPRS
+462 SPETRHAAPGVPRS
-476 STLPVKPPS
+476 STMPVKPQS

-500 PRPPLVFPARDV
+500 PRPPLVFPIKDV
-512 AATDESGSAGRAKDP
+512 AAADEDGSAGRAKDP
-527 SPLSAGHNKSS
+527 SPLSAGPNKSS

-550 PLEANII
+550 PLEANIV
-557 ESSERAAKKGPTAG
+557 ESSERGAKKGPTAG

-590 STSTSRG
+590 STNTSRG
-597 RSTSTGGTSNS
+597 RSTSTGGTSIS
-608 VARTPTSRKSS
+608 VGRTPTSRKSS

-624 EPEMDDFLLERLAP
+624 EPEMDDFLLDRLAP
-638 VVISGGGGFSGTRDA
+638 VVISGGGGFSGIRDG
-653 SGELSRRPSEDG
+653 SGESYRRPSEDD
-665 LVGRT
+665 LAGRT
-670 FEEVPEIRPT
+670 VKEALGIRSL
-680 ASSQVDLRNMTSALV
+680 ASSQVDLPNMTSDLV
-695 SIDPELDRRRSTVF
+695 STDPELDRRRSMVF
-709 AERGAHS
+709 AERSAHS
-716 PVRQNLDLADQPRR
+716 PVRQNLDLVDQPRR

-738 LHRSQLFREAEPL
+738 LHRSQLFKEAGPL
-751 KILAPIDTQVVSPVV
+751 KIPAPINTQVVSP
-766 SPSPDSYDNIH
+766 SPVLDSYDTIH
-777 SSALM
+777 SSALL
-782 SDTTQV
+782 SDTPQV

-797 EGNWLRSRKTEK
+797 EGNWLRSRKMEK

-819 FQRTHVTSKTTEK
+819 FQRTHVTSKTSER
-832 KPPPGKDS
+832 KPPSGNDS

-876 LMPDVERRPQS
+876 LMSNVEHRPRS
-887 PLSDMFSMNRQFDM
+887 PLSDTFFMNRQFNM
-901 DPPKNDHKLSMLLPS
+901 DPLKRDHKLSMLLPS
-916 PPKLPLEFNIPQG
+916 PPKLTREFNILQG
-929 PSSPLRLPGPAPS
+929 PPSPLRLPGPAPS
-942 LQFPFQLENHAEPS
+942 HEFPFPS
-956 PTTIFPQPEPL
+956 PTTIVPQSEPF
-967 SLNTVPA
+967 SLISVPA
-974 EETHRPAHPRL
+974 EEPPRPAQPRL

-997 RERERAQVPAQHSNF
+997 RERERAQAPAQHSNF

-1019 VAPRT
+1019 VALRT
-1024 EAQPT
+1024 EVPPT
-1029 TALPADLQPALRPV
+1029 TARFPDLQPTLRPV

-1049 ILQPRPWVTEDDSA
+1049 ILQSRPWVIEDDSA
-1063 KATSAPVNMSA
+1063 KAKSAPVDAST

-1085 TFPPRKGSEVS
+1085 TFPTRKGSEVS

-1151 TPLHLRKESHITGFD
+1151 TPLHLRKESHLTGLD

-1173 SYPTGTMAAMGDLPL
+1173 SSPTGIMAPIGDLPL
-1188 PPRRSRLFT
+1188 PPRRSRLLTQST
-1197 PPTRESTEMVS
+1197 PESAEMVS

-1239 RYSTQSRTSAVG
+1239 RYSAQSRTSGVG
-1251 SQRRSTRVSASV
+1251 SQRRSTRVSASI

-1287 AIMAERTTPT
+1287 VIMAERTLPT

-1365 PSSSTSNNNSNIQSP
+1365 PSSSTNNNNSNIQSP

-1390 LSHRFPFPKSFFTAA
+1390 LSHRFPFPKAFFTAA

-1459 VRMQTADP
+1459 VRMQTADT

-1513 TESTSDQEDSKD
+1513 TESTSDQEDTKD

-1535 PTSQGDEGISKM
+1535 PTSQGDEGISKI

-1554 WYTRCYETVVLAKD
+1554 WYTRCYESAILAKGND
-1568 NNNEKEDS
+1568 DEQGES